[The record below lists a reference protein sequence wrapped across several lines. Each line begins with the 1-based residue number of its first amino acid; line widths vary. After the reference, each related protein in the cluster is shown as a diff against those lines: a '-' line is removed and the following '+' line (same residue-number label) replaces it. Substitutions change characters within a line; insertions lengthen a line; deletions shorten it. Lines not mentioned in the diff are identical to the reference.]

1 MTPITKLYNQYLQ
14 KSDNMEMIN
23 EGSKKADR
31 HVCLRSEIFD
41 LSSTSPEEDL
51 EETEADDSDRSI
63 SKINA
68 FSGGAKSVMTLK
80 AQIEYANPRNP
91 SIDFASKNLFQT
103 MGSHSLQLVESGS
116 VVFKKKDSYELKF
129 F

>member
-1 MTPITKLYNQYLQ
+1 
-14 KSDNMEMIN
+14 MIN